1 MAEHITRLAP
11 SPTGALHLGNART
24 FLLNWLLARQAG
36 WRVDFRMEDLDT
48 PRTKAGAD
56 RQAIDD
62 LAWLGLDWDGPVL
75 YQSTRDDAHRRALQ
89 TLIDAGVVFPCIC
102 SRKDVLAAASAPQE
116 GDPHD
121 HQVTYPGTC
130 RGRFASADD
139 ARRTAGRQPA
149 WRVRVDNAPICFDD
163 EFAGPQCVELS
174 RTCGDFVI
182 YRNEGLIG
190 YQLAVI
196 VDDHDAGVDC
206 IVRGDDLLDS
216 TARQIHLRRLLGY
229 NDDERYWHVPL
240 VRGPD
245 GLRLAKRHGDTR
257 ISMYRQGNTTRQ
269 RMLGLLAWWCGQID
283 RREEISLAEL
293 RASFNITRLPKG
305 DITFTAEDDAWL
317 RGGSKC

>member
-1 MAEHITRLAP
+1 MAEHTTRLAP

-36 WRVDFRMEDLDT
+36 WRVRFRMEDLDT
-48 PRTKAGAD
+48 PRTKPGAD

-62 LAWLGLDWDGPVL
+62 LVWLGLDWDGPVL
-75 YQSTRDDAHRRALQ
+75 YQSTRDDAHRRAMQ
-89 TLIDAGVVFPCIC
+89 TLIDVGAAYPCIC
-102 SRKDVLAAASAPQE
+102 SRKDVQAAASAPQE

-121 HQVTYPGTC
+121 RQVTYPGTC
-130 RGRFASADD
+130 RGRFTSAEI
-139 ARRTAGRQPA
+139 ARAEAGRDPA
-149 WRVRVDNAPICFDD
+149 WRVRVDQAAIAFDD
-163 EFAGPQCVELS
+163 GFAGPQRFELS

-182 YRNEGLIG
+182 FRNEGLIG
-190 YQLAVI
+190 YQLAVV

-229 NDDERYWHVPL
+229 DDAERYWHVPL
-240 VRGPD
+240 VRGAD

-257 ISMYRQGNTTRQ
+257 ISTYRNSNVTRQ
-269 RMLGLLAWWCGQID
+269 RMLGLLAWWCGQITT
-283 RREEISLAEL
+283 REEIDLPEL
-293 RASFNITRLPKG
+293 LQRFDITLVAKN

-317 RGGSKC
+317 RGEV